1 MTFLQQVAAHY
12 AAVSP
17 EKLQSSVFILPNK
30 RSCRYLRRDLRRA
43 VGDESPVGK
52 LISVNEFFQKVY
64 GVETTD
70 RIPLILSLYECYKS
84 LNPNAEALDE
94 FIHWGRVMLSDFD
107 NIDKYMVKAK
117 DVFVNVSDFR
127 DIQDTYDYLTDNQR
141 RAIEN
146 FLSHFR
152 DSSGRITVNMDTE
165 SNDIKARFLRV
176 WNLLAPLYEAYN
188 EKLSAEGMAY
198 EGKIYRTCAEAI
210 RGGGDIKA
218 LLQAHFPG
226 RTRFVIVGLNA
237 LNECEKT
244 VFRAMRNAS
253 LTEFIWDFSS
263 REIRDG
269 RNRASLFLRKNV
281 EEFPQAFVLDTDGLR
296 RPVVHVVS
304 VPSSVGQTKLAPTIL
319 ASAQGRPEETAF
331 VLPDENLLMPLL
343 SAVPDVY
350 DTINVTMG
358 YPMTKS
364 DVYSLLRACGSLQ
377 LGTREVDGKVYFHH
391 KALSN
396 IAASSLFRMTLSQE
410 EDALM
415 RTVKEEA
422 APWVEA
428 ERLQHGDSLDV
439 FFHIVTA
446 GDGDEVHRMDNTL
459 ADAAQNSALAAYL
472 NNILK
477 HVSASLTAHQ
487 TDGEPDIEKDFAK
500 RYTDIVASMN
510 RYALAVR
517 PATWLR
523 LLDGLLRTESVPF
536 EGDALE
542 GLQIMGTLETRALDF
557 RNLVILSANE
567 DVFPHRSVDNS
578 FIPPEIRKGFGL
590 PTTEYQDAVWAYYFY
605 RLIQRAE
612 NVWLIYD
619 SRTEGL
625 LSGEESRYIKQL
637 EYHFGFK
644 LHKHTA
650 VAPVMPLAEDEYIEK
665 TADDVEALRQG
676 HLSASSL
683 QSYLACPAKFYYQAV
698 KGLKTEDAVTESM
711 DAATLGTVFH
721 ACMEQLYKG
730 KQVVRLQDI
739 RTMLADQQALRTLVR
754 EKILAETRA
763 LDVEGRN
770 LIIEEV
776 VVEYVNGALR
786 HDLNLLTQ
794 SGSDGFRILGLE
806 RFMKKEIDGFKFIG
820 FLDRIDSYKPGEVRV
835 VDYKTGH
842 VEDEDILITNDNAAS
857 VVEKLFGEANTGRPK
872 IALQLYLYDQFLREG
887 LLRAGESVVNSIYS
901 TARLMTTPLPDVAES
916 TAFRDAMQEKLHGL
930 LSEIADTSVPFRR
943 TKDKHVCSM
952 CDFRNICG
960 R

>member
-1 MTFLQQVAAHY
+1 MNFLEQVAAHY
-12 AAVSP
+12 TATDR
-17 EKLQSSVFILPNK
+17 EKLAKTLFILPNK
-30 RSCRYLRRDLRRA
+30 RSVRYFRKDLRTRLEEGQYA
-43 VGDESPVGK
+43 GK
-52 LISVNEFFQKVY
+52 IISVNEFFQKIY

-70 RIPLILSLYECYKS
+70 RIPLILSLYETYKS

-117 DVFVNVSDFR
+117 DVFVNVSDLR

-188 EKLSAEGMAY
+188 EKLSADGMAY
-198 EGKIYRTCAEAI
+198 EGKIYRSCAETI
-210 RGGGDIKA
+210 KNGGDIKA
-218 LLQAHFPG
+218 LLQGRFPG
-226 RTRFVIVGLNA
+226 KERFVIIGLNA

-244 VFRAMRNAS
+244 VFRAMRSAS
-253 LTEFIWDFSS
+253 MAEFVWDFSS
-263 REIRDG
+263 QEIRDG
-269 RNRASLFLRKNV
+269 RNRASFFLRKNV
-281 EEFPQAFVLDTDGLR
+281 EEFPQAFVLDTEGLR
-296 RPVVHVVS
+296 RPKVQVVS
-304 VPSSVGQTKLAPTIL
+304 VPSSVGQTKLAPAIL
-319 ASAQGRPEETAF
+319 QAAAGQPEETAF
-331 VLPDENLLMPLL
+331 ILPDENLLMPLL
-343 SAVPDVY
+343 SAIPDEY

-377 LGTREVDGKVYFHH
+377 MSVREQGGKVYFHH
-391 KALSN
+391 KSLSN
-396 IAASSLFRMTLSQE
+396 IAASSLFRMTLSEQE
-410 EDALM
+410 AELM
-415 RTVKEEA
+415 RTIKEEA
-422 APWVEA
+422 APWIDA
-428 ERLQHGDSLDV
+428 ERLQGESLGV
-439 FFHIVTA
+439 FFRVLSVVT
-446 GDGDEVHRMDNTL
+446 DEGARRIDNNL
-459 ADAAQNSALAAYL
+459 ADQKQNEAVAAYL
-472 NNILK
+472 NSVIA
-477 HVSASLTAHQ
+477 HVSEALSRRDGDNASIEADFASRYSKVIDSLTH
-487 TDGEPDIEKDFAK
+487 
-500 RYTDIVASMN
+500 
-510 RYALAVR
+510 YALPVR

-523 LLDGLLRTESVPF
+523 LLDGLLRGESVPF

-557 RNLVILSANE
+557 RNVVIFSANE

-605 RLIQRAE
+605 RLLQRAE
-612 NVWLIYD
+612 RVWLIYD

-637 EYHFGFK
+637 EYHFGFPLEK
-644 LHKHTA
+644 YTA
-650 VAPVMPLAEDEYIEK
+650 VAPVKPLAEDEYIEK
-665 TADDVEALRQG
+665 TAEDIEALRQH

-683 QSYLACPAKFYYQAV
+683 QSYLYCPAKFYYQAV
-698 KGLKTEDAVTESM
+698 KGLKTEETVSESV

-721 ACMEQLYKG
+721 ACMESLYKG
-730 KQVVRLQDI
+730 KQIVRVQDI
-739 RTMLADQQALRTLVR
+739 RTMLADQQALRALVK
-754 EKILAETRA
+754 EKICTETRA
-763 LDVEGRN
+763 LAVEGRN
-770 LIIEEV
+770 LVVEEV
-776 VVEYVNGALR
+776 VLEYINGALK
-786 HDLNLLTQ
+786 HDLRLLTE
-794 SGSDGFRILGLE
+794 SGSEGFKILGLE
-806 RFMKKEIDGFKFIG
+806 RFMQKEIDGFKFIG

-842 VEDEDILITNDNAAS
+842 VEDEDILITDNNAGA

-872 IALQLYLYDQFLREG
+872 IALQLFLYDQFLREG
-887 LLRAGESVVNSIYS
+887 LLRSGETVVNSIYS
-901 TARLMTTPLPDVAES
+901 TARLMTTPLPDVVESAE
-916 TAFRDAMQEKLHGL
+916 FKEAMQAKLHEV

-943 TKDKHVCSM
+943 TTDKHVCSL
-952 CDFRNICG
+952 CDFRSICG